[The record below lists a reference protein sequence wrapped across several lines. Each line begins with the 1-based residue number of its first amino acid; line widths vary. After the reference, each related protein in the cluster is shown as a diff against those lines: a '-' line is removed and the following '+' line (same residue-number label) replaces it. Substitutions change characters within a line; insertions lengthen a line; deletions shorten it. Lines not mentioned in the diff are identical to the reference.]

1 MITYSEIASS
11 IFSQP
16 FYIAIPL
23 ALLFIIFCFFVVIG
37 GYMIMAGFLRNA
49 ESLSEN
55 HGFSE
60 HASLAVTLL
69 AYLASF
75 CFIVFIDIDDTSQNT
90 DYPEETFNYEE
101 VFDDG
106 FDEGFIE
113 GYYSGFDEIY
123 NSVYE
128 AEHHAAESGGWH
140 PEEAMAIINSYVNQ
154 EPFYVDGS
162 LPSKEDY
169 ELAVESLICFYE
181 YYYLAEY
188 ESLSDPLQ

>member
-1 MITYSEIASS
+1 MITYSEIASF

-60 HASLAVTLL
+60 HVSLAVTLL
-69 AYLASF
+69 AYLAAF
-75 CFIVFIDIDDTSQNT
+75 CFVVFIDIDDTSQNT

-113 GYYSGFDEIY
+113 GYYSGFYEIY
-123 NSVYE
+123 NSVHE
-128 AEHHAAESGGWH
+128 AEHYASDKGGWH
-140 PEEAMAIINSYVNQ
+140 PEEAVAVIEMYLTKVSYYPDGSIPTEEEYLNAINS
-154 EPFYVDGS
+154 
-162 LPSKEDY
+162 
-169 ELAVESLICFYE
+169 LIAFYE
-181 YYYLAEY
+181 YFYSAKY
-188 ESLSDPLQ
+188 EELCYPVQ